1 MFFTNKKVIG
11 EEVQIEKDAK
21 ISCFLFLLSHVMIR
35 SFAFLQNEVLGFFS

>member
-35 SFAFLQNEVLGFFS
+35 SSAFLQNEVLGFFS